1 VVLSTSSVGSPA
13 GVVIAGVAVW
23 IAGFAFEQ
31 IADSQL
37 AAFLSLP
44 SENRPRVMDRGLW
57 GWSRHPN
64 YFGESLIWW
73 GFALIA
79 CGVPFG
85 WIAFISPLTITW
97 LLVFVSGIPLV
108 ENRHAGEPEWEAY
121 KARTSAFVPLPPRR
135 G

>member
-1 VVLSTSSVGSPA
+1 
-13 GVVIAGVAVW
+13 
-23 IAGFAFEQ
+23 
-31 IADSQL
+31 
-37 AAFLSLP
+37 
-44 SENRPRVMDRGLW
+44 MDRGLW

-79 CGVPFG
+79 CGVPYG

-108 ENRHAGEPEWEAY
+108 ENRHVGRAGVGGVQGAHERVLAAATEARLSVSAGRPD
-121 KARTSAFVPLPPRR
+121 ARV
-135 G
+135 